1 MVGQTI
7 SHYRI
12 TQKLGEGGQRTM
24 IGALVAVLL
33 LTAGQAMAQ
42 LTSAGNQLW
51 HQDSD
56 GIEGQAELGDEFGS
70 ALAAGD
76 FNNDGFEDLAI
87 GVGDED
93 VGEEANAGAVNVVYG
108 GPDGLAARGNQIWH
122 QDSEGIAGEAE
133 NLDLFGRAVAAGDF
147 NNDGFDDLAIGVT
160 GEDLGGVI
168 LGDSGAGAVNVI
180 YGFRGGLFAP
190 GNQIWHQDSDG
201 IAGQAEAGDNFG
213 QALAAG
219 DFNDDDLEDL
229 AIGVPFEDLEEI
241 RDAGA
246 VNVLYG
252 AGLQFSSEGIVSAA
266 SFLPGAAPRNL
277 RQRSCSAFLRLS
289 RSDQLPHAPCTAR
302 PGHSHRNQNGWQ
314 QLLGDG

>member
-1 MVGQTI
+1 MALKIWPLG
-7 SHYRI
+7 SLERASG
-12 TQKLGEGGQRTM
+12 GEG
-24 IGALVAVLL
+24 
-33 LTAGQAMAQ
+33 
-42 LTSAGNQLW
+42 S
-51 HQDSD
+51 
-56 GIEGQAELGDEFGS
+56 
-70 ALAAGD
+70 
-76 FNNDGFEDLAI
+76 
-87 GVGDED
+87 
-93 VGEEANAGAVNVVYG
+93 AGAVNVIYG

-219 DFNDDDLEDL
+219 DFNNDGFEDLAIGADREDVGGIQDAGRVNVLYGGPDGLAARGDQLWHEDSDGSAGGGVESSDFFGAALAAGDFNDDDLEDL

-289 RSDQLPHAPCTAR
+289 RSDQLPHAPCPAF
-302 PGHSHRNQNGWQ
+302 SI
-314 QLLGDG
+314 

>member
-1 MVGQTI
+1 MAGQTI
-7 SHYRI
+7 SRYRI
-12 TQKLGEGGQRTM
+12 TQKLGEGGQRAM
-24 IGALVAVLL
+24 IAALVPVLF

-76 FNNDGFEDLAI
+76 FNNDGFEDLVI

-168 LGDSGAGAVNVI
+168 LARIFNLMFYISTFQRPSASLFIGA
-180 YGFRGGLFAP
+180 R
-190 GNQIWHQDSDG
+190 
-201 IAGQAEAGDNFG
+201 
-213 QALAAG
+213 
-219 DFNDDDLEDL
+219 
-229 AIGVPFEDLEEI
+229 
-241 RDAGA
+241 
-246 VNVLYG
+246 
-252 AGLQFSSEGIVSAA
+252 
-266 SFLPGAAPRNL
+266 
-277 RQRSCSAFLRLS
+277 
-289 RSDQLPHAPCTAR
+289 AR
-302 PGHSHRNQNGWQ
+302 
-314 QLLGDG
+314 